1 MAKREVL
8 AKIKEIKEKIVVG
21 SPEARFKKDVENYQR
36 LYNVSEQEAQKA
48 VFKLRAKE
56 VQEVIEREG
65 IIEPGSKEHRNF
77 FTALNVLFGPEKL
90 KEFREA
96 SRDPQKMRQFDT
108 GPVTK
113 TKREAMINYYKVNF
127 EGKIPNLSTIDISA
141 KIQMMIYG
149 LLDRFLDDPRLAS
162 KESLEIIIFDNPE
175 LSADLGKVLEALD
188 IFEKE
193 RKKFGIEQKYEKSK
207 NRLKE
212 QAKESVA
219 VIFWRAPI
227 YWLKVVISNPYNLK
241 GFNRFLVVLAE
252 TVIFLSREVKYTTK
266 LLYSASKTF
275 KDYLETRFI

>member
-1 MAKREVL
+1 MAKRETL
-8 AKIKEIKEKIVVG
+8 SRIKEIKEKIVVG

-65 IIEPGSKEHRNF
+65 IIEPGSKERRSF
-77 FTALNVLFGPEKL
+77 IAALNVLFGSEKL

-113 TKREAMINYYKVNF
+113 TEREAMINYYKVNF
-127 EGKIPNLSTIDISA
+127 EGKIPNLSTIEISA

-149 LLDRFLDDPRLAS
+149 LLDRFLGDPRLAS
-162 KESLEIIIFDNPE
+162 KESLEIIIFNNLE
-175 LSADLGKVLEALD
+175 LAADLGKVLEALD

-212 QAKESVA
+212 QAKESLA

-252 TVIFLSREVKYTTK
+252 TVIFLSREVKYTAK
-266 LLYSASKTF
+266 ILYPASKTL
-275 KDYLETRFI
+275 KDYLETKFI